1 MTLFI
6 VYFLHLQCEGL
17 FYVIFQIKKISCFT
31 RMISVLCVDFN
42 HVLDYL
48 RKQRFLTYEGA
59 EVLESHV
66 TFCVYF

>member
-1 MTLFI
+1 
-6 VYFLHLQCEGL
+6 
-17 FYVIFQIKKISCFT
+17 
-31 RMISVLCVDFN
+31 MISVLCVDFN